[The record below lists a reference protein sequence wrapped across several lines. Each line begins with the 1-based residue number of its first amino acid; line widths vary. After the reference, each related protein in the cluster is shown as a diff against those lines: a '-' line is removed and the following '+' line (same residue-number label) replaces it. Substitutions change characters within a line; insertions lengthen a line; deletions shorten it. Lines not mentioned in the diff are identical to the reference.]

1 MQSLTFTGPAGTVI
15 VNLAANETQTTV
27 APSPIEPSSDQLTDN
42 FTLQE
47 FACHDGTAVPAE
59 LVPNVKDLAKNLQV
73 LRNALGESIRVN
85 SGYRTPAYNKK
96 IGGVSNSQ
104 HLQAKAADIV
114 VKSKTPKELAAV
126 IEKLIAAGKM
136 KQGGIGIY
144 PGFVHYD
151 IRGEKARW

>member
-15 VNLAANETQTTV
+15 VNLAANETQATV
-27 APSPIEPSSDQLTDN
+27 APSPIALPSGELTDN

-47 FACHDGTAVPAE
+47 FACHDGAAVPSE
-59 LVPNVKDLAKNLQV
+59 LIPNVKELAKNLQV

-96 IGGVSNSQ
+96 IGGVPNSQ

-114 VKSKTPKELAAV
+114 VKSKTPKQLAAA
-126 IEKLIAAGKM
+126 IESLIASGMM

-151 IRGEKARW
+151 IRGEKSRW